1 VEVAQVEA
9 ARVVEAVFL
18 MEEVPVEDL
27 VIIATG
33 PLVTTITLLVILI
46 AIQADT
52 IILEGITNHPMATAT
67 ILQVIKGVV

>member
-1 VEVAQVEA
+1 MEA

-18 MEEVPVEDL
+18 MGEAPVEDL

-52 IILEGITNHPMATAT
+52 IILEDITDHPMATAT
-67 ILQVIKGVV
+67 ILQVIKEVV

>member
-1 VEVAQVEA
+1 MEA

-18 MEEVPVEDL
+18 MGEVPVEDL

-52 IILEGITNHPMATAT
+52 IILEDITDHPMATAT
-67 ILQVIKGVV
+67 ILQVIKEVV